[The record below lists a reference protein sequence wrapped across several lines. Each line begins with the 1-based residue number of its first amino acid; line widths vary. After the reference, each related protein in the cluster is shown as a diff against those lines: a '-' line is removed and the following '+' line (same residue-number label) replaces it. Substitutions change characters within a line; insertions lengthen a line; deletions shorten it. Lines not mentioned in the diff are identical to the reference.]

1 MIFHVKIDRRPR
13 RRPRQSPRRSS
24 NEQPR
29 DERQDAG
36 DTPEGQR
43 QRRRAG
49 ERQDGAVRRSHRP
62 SKMMKYQD
70 DRGWRPW
77 LHDRLCRR
85 EHRELA
91 KLLHER
97 AVVHS
102 PQWRSLVG
110 WRWLSATESAMQ
122 KSHGCHLRFSS
133 INLYWLF
140 AATIYYIIKYM
151 SSMSLNQYY
160 YRLEL

>member
-1 MIFHVKIDRRPR
+1 MSKIDRRPR

-29 DERQDAG
+29 DETG
-36 DTPEGQR
+36 DTRDTQQGQR
-43 QRRRAG
+43 RRRRAG
-49 ERQDGAVRRSHRP
+49 DERDGTVRRSHRP
-62 SKMMKYQD
+62 SKNDKHPD

>member
-1 MIFHVKIDRRPR
+1 MIFHVKNRSMAEAAAETISATLKQRAATRRETRRRRHPR
-13 RRPRQSPRRSS
+13 RAETAAEGRRETRRGGAPIASS
-24 NEQPR
+24 IKN
-29 DERQDAG
+29 DEI
-36 DTPEGQR
+36 
-43 QRRRAG
+43 
-49 ERQDGAVRRSHRP
+49 S
-62 SKMMKYQD
+62 D